1 VGFTAVS
8 RAASWAW
15 VTLLTFGCSRNESTT
30 AQAAPTASTHIT
42 AQLAA
47 GVATNTPQP
56 AAAPATRSIAA
67 KPSSLCEKV
76 CERTRDLRCKDHH
89 GCLANCTMMA
99 AMQPCDEQFAA
110 FYGCLAQ
117 ETLSH
122 WECSP
127 EGVPA
132 IRDGYCEKEQAAA
145 SSCLEHQVD
154 Q

>member
-1 VGFTAVS
+1 MGT
-8 RAASWAW
+8 
-15 VTLLTFGCSRNESTT
+15 
-30 AQAAPTASTHIT
+30 
-42 AQLAA
+42 
-47 GVATNTPQP
+47 
-56 AAAPATRSIAA
+56 

-99 AMQPCDEQFAA
+99 TMTPCDEQFAA

-117 ETLSH
+117 ESLSH

-132 IRDGYCEKEQAAA
+132 IRDGYCEREQAAA
-145 SSCLEHQVD
+145 SSCLAQQVD